1 MAQDLTLVPTEL
13 LPPQYAHVQFPA
25 TEYRRYQQLVA
36 HGEVTPAG
44 SIQRAGA
51 VYYTTV
57 LRAPQHRVRPPQRP
71 NWERAAALVGVI
83 TLSAAAAVTAVTWA
97 VAELITSV
105 TSAMADAATLLGFL
119 LACSFV
125 LLAVA
130 WMRRPRR
137 VSGTFSGTIR

>member
-1 MAQDLTLVPTEL
+1 MTQDLTMMPTEL
-13 LPPQYAHVQFPA
+13 LPPQYAHVRFPA

-44 SIQRAGA
+44 SIQRAGEI
-51 VYYTTV
+51 YYTTV
-57 LRAPQHRVRPPQRP
+57 LRAPKHRARPRQRP

-83 TLSAAAAVTAVTWA
+83 TLSVTLAVAAVTWA

-105 TSAMADAATLLGFL
+105 TSAIPDAGTVLGLL
-119 LACSFV
+119 LACSFA